1 LVAEF
6 IGIFT
11 DKRKIRAA
19 MHVFLFLARRD
30 WCWQPGQGA
39 ALYTR
44 PVHRGPALPPSSSP
58 TLSAMSRARRP
69 RPNRHS

>member
-19 MHVFLFLARRD
+19 MHVFLARRD
-30 WCWQPGQGA
+30 WCWQPDQGA

-44 PVHRGPALPPSSSP
+44 PVHRGPGVAAL
-58 TLSAMSRARRP
+58 LFA
-69 RPNRHS
+69 HSIGHEQGPAAQAEPAF